1 LENYSSITKAYKLF
15 TIIPSEQIAV
25 EQLTPVHPTLH
36 APQMTPL
43 ELSLQVQTL
52 GAEQRPPF
60 KQDGVQ
66 VAKEQDQI

>member
-1 LENYSSITKAYKLF
+1 M
-15 TIIPSEQIAV
+15 